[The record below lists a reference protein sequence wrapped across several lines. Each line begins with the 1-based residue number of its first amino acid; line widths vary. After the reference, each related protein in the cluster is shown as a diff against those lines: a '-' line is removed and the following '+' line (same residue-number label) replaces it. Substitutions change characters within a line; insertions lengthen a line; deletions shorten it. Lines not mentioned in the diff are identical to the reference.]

1 MPPEKKPENSRLKWW
16 ILATVILGTFLG
28 RLDQTI
34 VNLALPKI
42 INDFG
47 ITVSAAGCIA
57 TAYIISN
64 AVFVPIW
71 GKLGDTKGRK
81 KVYILGFVI
90 FIFGSVLAGLAWNL
104 TSMLIFRIIQAI
116 AASADYPTAMAIL
129 AVTFTNGK
137 ERAQALGIWSSSFAA
152 ASVFGPL
159 IGGPLIDSF
168 GWRSVFLVNLPVGLV
183 GLAMALV
190 YIDESVSTVASKS
203 FDWFGATALGA
214 ALSAL
219 VLVLDQGI
227 IWGWTSANSI
237 ICYIAVLAFTVTFIV
252 IEHYHDEP
260 IVDLKF
266 FKNKLFVNTIINNF
280 VVFMGLMG
288 SVFLV
293 PIFAQTF
300 LGMTATESG
309 YLFIPLAVFFVLS
322 SPIGGYLIGKVKPSY
337 VIAASTG
344 IAALGLFLFAGIDPR
359 SGVLAITVPLS
370 VMAFGMGFGMAQR
383 TNLVAVAVPV
393 EEIGVA
399 SSILALGRNIAGAFG
414 IAIFGTILSNSAASH
429 LASIVKNSNLH
440 LPSITSA
447 VGRIDYIKA
456 TSLMELKAQVDA
468 YGTVFLSAGS
478 ILLLGAILALFI
490 KVRREDLHQGMHV
503 HVE

>member
-1 MPPEKKPENSRLKWW
+1 
-16 ILATVILGTFLG
+16 
-28 RLDQTI
+28 
-34 VNLALPKI
+34 
-42 INDFG
+42 
-47 ITVSAAGCIA
+47 
-57 TAYIISN
+57 
-64 AVFVPIW
+64 
-71 GKLGDTKGRK
+71 
-81 KVYILGFVI
+81 
-90 FIFGSVLAGLAWNL
+90 
-104 TSMLIFRIIQAI
+104 
-116 AASADYPTAMAIL
+116 
-129 AVTFTNGK
+129 
-137 ERAQALGIWSSSFAA
+137 
-152 ASVFGPL
+152 
-159 IGGPLIDSF
+159 
-168 GWRSVFLVNLPVGLV
+168 
-183 GLAMALV
+183 
-190 YIDESVSTVASKS
+190 
-203 FDWFGATALGA
+203 
-214 ALSAL
+214 
-219 VLVLDQGI
+219 
-227 IWGWTSANSI
+227 
-237 ICYIAVLAFTVTFIV
+237 
-252 IEHYHDEP
+252 
-260 IVDLKF
+260 
-266 FKNKLFVNTIINNF
+266 
-280 VVFMGLMG
+280 
-288 SVFLV
+288 
-293 PIFAQTF
+293 
-300 LGMTATESG
+300 MTATESG